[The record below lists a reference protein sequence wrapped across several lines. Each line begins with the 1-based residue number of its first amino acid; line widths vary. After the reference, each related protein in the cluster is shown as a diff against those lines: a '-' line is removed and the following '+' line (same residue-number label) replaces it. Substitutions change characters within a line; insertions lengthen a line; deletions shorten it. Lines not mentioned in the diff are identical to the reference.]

1 MTDSKT
7 VHGKNMIASIKV
19 DGTFYPVFC
28 GKSCSFSLSN
38 EIINRTG
45 VNSGLGILRR
55 VRRTEFSGSAS
66 GVTVTDNT
74 ADRYSPF
81 YLLQEA
87 VRRAENEWQF
97 EFINNDSETVT
108 ITGVFLIEGI
118 EISGDVA
125 SFSQSTVNI
134 VGSGL
139 PVIDESPSGGGGST
153 ATDENIDSDW
163 WNVTAGT
170 NNLTGLSQGGKT
182 FAGKKVLAVSRSARD
197 YYVITSGTATGDK
210 VKHDTVNDMILFDVN
225 MPFETGETVWIMW
238 KDL

>member
-97 EFINNDSETVT
+97 EFINGDGETVT

-118 EISGDVA
+118 ELSGDVA

-134 VGSGL
+134 IGSGL
-139 PVIDESPSGGGGST
+139 PVIDESPSGGDSP
-153 ATDENIDSDW
+153 ATDENVDSDW
-163 WNVTAGT
+163 WNVTVGT

-210 VKHDTVNDMILFDVN
+210 VRHDTVNDMLLFDVS

>member
-1 MTDSKT
+1 MTDSKA

-28 GKSCSFSLSN
+28 GKSCSFSLTN

-97 EFINNDSETVT
+97 EFINGDGETVT

-134 VGSGL
+134 IGSGL
-139 PVIDESPSGGGGST
+139 PVIDESPSGGDSP
-153 ATDENIDSDW
+153 ATDENVDSDW
-163 WNVTAGT
+163 WNVTVGT

-182 FAGKKVLAVSRSARD
+182 FAGKTVLAVSRATRD

-210 VKHDTVNDMILFDVN
+210 VRHDTVNDMLLFDVS

>member
-1 MTDSKT
+1 MTDSKA

-74 ADRYSPF
+74 SDRYSPF

-134 VGSGL
+134 IGSGL

-163 WNVTAGT
+163 WVVTVGT
-170 NNLTGLSQGGKT
+170 NNVTGLSQDGKT

-210 VKHDTVNDMILFDVN
+210 VRHDTVNDMLLFDVS

>member
-1 MTDSKT
+1 MTDSKA

-28 GKSCSFSLSN
+28 GKSCSFSLTN

-97 EFINNDSETVT
+97 EFINNDSETVM

-134 VGSGL
+134 IGSGL
-139 PVIDESPSGGGGST
+139 PVIDESPSGGDSP
-153 ATDENIDSDW
+153 ATDENVDSDW
-163 WNVTAGT
+163 WNVTVGT

-182 FAGKKVLAVSRSARD
+182 FAGKTVLAVSRATRD

-210 VKHDTVNDMILFDVN
+210 VRHDIGNVMLLFDVN
-225 MPFETGETVWIMW
+225 MPFEDGETVWLMW
-238 KDL
+238 KD

>member
-1 MTDSKT
+1 MTDSKA

-28 GKSCSFSLSN
+28 GKSCSFSLTN

-97 EFINNDSETVT
+97 EFINNDSETVM

-139 PVIDESPSGGGGST
+139 PVIDESPSGGDSPG
-153 ATDENIDSDW
+153 TDENVDSDW

-210 VKHDTVNDMILFDVN
+210 VRHDTVNDMLLFDVS